1 MSKASDYGL
10 SDERFTPVDVDTDV
24 MVLVTWN
31 CDADGFVFK
40 GSREAE
46 EEIAKQFDFVSDTWF
61 SGAGMQIGKTYL
73 LLVDLSS
80 DAYIV
85 DMEYLSAMI
94 NSGIRIT
101 IDSIKSAESNI

>member
-1 MSKASDYGL
+1 M
-10 SDERFTPVDVDTDV
+10 E
-24 MVLVTWN
+24 
-31 CDADGFVFK
+31 
-40 GSREAE
+40 
-46 EEIAKQFDFVSDTWF
+46 
-61 SGAGMQIGKTYL
+61 IGKTYL